1 MLKAKKIWNLV
12 SVYIKKLKTNWYFI
26 LMIMSII
33 IKKERYILK
42 LYKKKT
48 DIVILI
54 AGILSLECILYILI
68 LHAPKTNIF
77 SNHTCTWEMHNM
89 PKNKKM
95 KRRFSCVPC
104 PWEINYTG
112 VFFFFF
118 FPKEKWSL
126 EDGSISLP
134 RNF

>member
-12 SVYIKKLKTNWYFI
+12 SVYIKKLKTHWYFI

-112 VFFFFF
+112 VFFFL